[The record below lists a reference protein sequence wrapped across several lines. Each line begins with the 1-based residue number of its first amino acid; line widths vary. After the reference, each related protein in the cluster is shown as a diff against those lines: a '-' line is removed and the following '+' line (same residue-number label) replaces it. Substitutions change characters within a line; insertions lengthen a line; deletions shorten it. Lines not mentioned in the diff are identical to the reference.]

1 MIGSRL
7 RAARAL
13 RLRGSQGQTLF
24 EVIAVTTI
32 LGIVLAMVYAGI
44 NSAGQALGGTE
55 KRLANLDEARTLMA
69 VATKDIRTA
78 TRLQAG
84 TSPFTTANKRE
95 VIFYANLNNN
105 GASGSVVENGPRRVR
120 IFVDSN
126 SRLIEEVTKPNASS
140 VPPNYTYTGTPT
152 RRFVG
157 RYVANTTAQPIFQF
171 YDDDGVELTPAPL
184 SAANLL
190 AVNSVRINLSIRRS
204 STFPIANTTIVNT
217 VRLPNVD
224 YQETFG

>member
-1 MIGSRL
+1 VIARRL
-7 RAARAL
+7 RAVREP
-13 RLRGSQGQTLF
+13 RLQGSRGQTLF

-32 LGIVLAMVYAGI
+32 LGIVLAMVYTGI

-95 VIFYANLNNN
+95 VVFYANLNNN
-105 GASGSVVENGPRRVR
+105 GASGSVVDNGPRRVR
-120 IFVDSN
+120 IYVDSD

-157 RYVANTTAQPIFQF
+157 RYVANSASQPIFQF
-171 YDDDGVELTPAPL
+171 YDDDGLELTPVPL